1 MRGGTSL
8 IEALPQDRNCRIF
21 SAHFMS
27 VWLAATSG
35 WLPQEVLVQASLG
48 WFAFGFRFVSPATF
62 RTILNLF
69 PVFAPF
75 FSPGK
80 NKTAVHADLCG

>member
-21 SAHFMS
+21 SAHFMG
-27 VWLAATSG
+27 VWLAGTSG

-48 WFAFGFRFVSPATF
+48 CFAF
-62 RTILNLF
+62 
-69 PVFAPF
+69 
-75 FSPGK
+75 
-80 NKTAVHADLCG
+80 